1 MVKIQNPITLQSQ
14 SQVDAFAQ
22 IVEKCHQREKRYAAT
37 NPVKVASQDYLIFNL
52 LSLMSLCW
60 KWRCDTTMMFLQSQ
74 ETKTL
79 IDHEDI
85 QLIGNKLC
93 GFMVNLVQAIE
104 R

>member
-1 MVKIQNPITLQSQ
+1 MSHKITHFLL
-14 SQVDAFAQ
+14 
-22 IVEKCHQREKRYAAT
+22 R
-37 NPVKVASQDYLIFNL
+37 IFKL

-74 ETKTL
+74 ETKIL

-85 QLIGNKLC
+85 QLIGNILC
-93 GFMVNLVQAIE
+93 GFMVDLVQAIE